1 MAILDILS
9 FVINFTFKML
19 GKLLLICI
27 FISSSVYAEDIK
39 FEHYSNEDGLSHN
52 SVRYIVQD
60 KSGLLWLGTFGG
72 LNSFDGNK
80 FTSYLSNSKSGNRI
94 HNNDITAIEIDY
106 EFDQMWIGSRNGLTQ
121 YNLKTHKTK
130 TFLPEK
136 DNPKSIPD
144 SEIRSVYVDEY
155 KRIWVG
161 TKNQGLFIYDPK
173 LESFSKVEIAGF
185 NYVKSIFSDEKGS
198 IWIGSSLSGVANIS
212 IDNTGSISTIKI
224 YTLPIPDSNE
234 INPYVHFVYKD
245 GKSDLFVGTR
255 EGLYKWNKLT
265 DEFVVQ
271 QIPDTAIR
279 DILGPYFNCVARAPN
294 GQYWVGTL
302 GGLLVCDHLEDIA
315 KGKFQWHYSVRSE
328 ETSLVDNLVTAL
340 YFDNSGVLWIGTEN
354 GLDKYDPFKNQFKTS
369 KDISLFIGDKIPR
382 ISGFAQTYDDQLI
395 VATHDNGLFLDRN
408 RNFSVLEDK
417 YKEISSIYS
426 SDGKIFYCGLWCGDI
441 LIYNYITKSVKLID
455 VGFEEVPVLAFCM
468 LKTGKL
474 FIGSHGDGAVLLDPE
489 NFSVDL
495 KCKDLLDNIEIYNAV
510 SNTGGILWLATEK
523 GVIRYDPIKNEAITY
538 VHNEEEAKGLSIND
552 VRDICIDNKGK
563 IWVATTV
570 GLNYYDPVLNDFV
583 SFYSPVELHDNWIT
597 DIKAG
602 SKGEL
607 WLNFNNNRV
616 GRFDP
621 VSEELNVYHVGSGNR
636 LDVFSNRGFLLFNDS
651 LVYLT
656 GKDGIIYF
664 STKELHDN
672 LISDPPFITEVKVQN
687 KEILPGDTINGQVV
701 LKEDINYSKRMELD
715 YDNRNFSLSF
725 SSPSYVNVRFNKFQY
740 MLEGFDKEWINVGN
754 NAANIQYTNLYPN
767 DYVFKIRAANSSGY
781 WSETASFQIVIRPP
795 FWLTYKAIL
804 LISAIFLFV
813 LYQVQKQIKS
823 RLRLKQ
829 ELLLEKVKR
838 ERDEKLTNEKLR
850 FFTNIS
856 HELRTPISL
865 IIGPAKQL
873 EEEGGGTDYQ
883 KSRVN
888 LILRNSSRLLYLVN
902 QLLDFRKAQTGELKL
917 KVSKTDILLYTRNT
931 FNSFEGFANDK
942 KINLNLICESEK
954 ITGWIDRDKY
964 DKILYNLLS
973 NAIKFTGQYGDVDL
987 FIGLKESNP
996 RMLVVEVSDNGIGIP
1011 MESQKKI
1018 FSRFYQVE
1026 HSREENTGSGI
1037 GLSLVKSLVQLHKAT
1052 IEVQSIPNKGSVFAM
1067 EVPIDR
1073 EFYEDGE
1080 VFDYES
1086 KPNDSQEV
1094 VIPQVKKVIQSTQL
1108 KEKILIIEDNKELR
1122 NFIAEY
1128 LSDYY
1133 KVYEAENGEEGLRL
1147 CRQMKPILC
1156 VADVMM
1162 PVMDGFLFC
1171 EELKNDESIS
1181 HIPVILLTA
1190 LSDNENKTKGY
1201 KLGADGYMVKPFYP
1215 SLLKT
1220 RIDNIVKARAELKE
1234 RFLKDVESDV
1244 NVLTHSPIDEEFM
1257 TKLTDFI
1264 EERMSDPELTA
1275 SLLCSEMGMSSSKLY
1290 RKVKELTDLAPNEF
1304 IRTIRLKKSAYL
1316 LKSKRHNVS
1325 EVATLVGFNDP
1336 LYFSRCFKK
1345 QFGFPPSNL
1354 LQ

>member
-1 MAILDILS
+1 
-9 FVINFTFKML
+9 ML
-19 GKLLLICI
+19 ARFLLLICF
-27 FISSSVYAEDIK
+27 FISSSVHAEDIK
-39 FEHYSNEDGLSHN
+39 LDHYSNEDGLSHN
-52 SVRYIVQD
+52 SVRCIVQD
-60 KSGLLWLGTFGG
+60 KLGLLWLGTFGG

-80 FTSYLSNSKSGNRI
+80 FTSYLNNSKLGNRI
-94 HNNDITAIEIDY
+94 HNNDITAMEIDY
-106 EFDQMWIGSRNGLTQ
+106 ESDQMWIGTRNGLTR
-121 YNLKTHKTK
+121 YNFKTHQFK

-136 DNPKSIPD
+136 NNPQSICD
-144 SEIRSVYVDEY
+144 SEIRSIYIDKY
-155 KRIWVG
+155 KRVWVG
-161 TKNQGLFIYDPK
+161 TKTQGLCIYEPK
-173 LESFSKVEIAGF
+173 SETFSKVEFFGF
-185 NYVKSIFSDEKGS
+185 NYIKSIFKDENGS
-198 IWIGSSLSGVANIS
+198 IWIGSDHKGLAKIS
-212 IDNTGSISTIKI
+212 INSTGTISNIKN
-224 YTLPIPDSNE
+224 YSLPVADSNE
-234 INPYVHFVYKD
+234 INPYIYFIYQD
-245 GKSDLFVGTR
+245 DKSDLFVGTR
-255 EGLYKWNKLT
+255 EGLYKWNKLKDT
-265 DEFVVQ
+265 FAVL
-271 QIPDTAIR
+271 QIPDTSIR
-279 DILGPYFNCVARAPN
+279 DILGPYFNCVARAPD
-294 GQYWVGTL
+294 GKYWLGTL

-315 KGKFQWHYSVRSE
+315 KGKFQWHYSVWSE
-328 ETSLVDNLVTAL
+328 ETSLVDNLVSAL

-395 VATHDNGLFLDRN
+395 VSTHDNGLFLDKN
-408 RNFSVLEDK
+408 RHFSVLVDK

-426 SDGKIFYCGLWCGDI
+426 SDGKIFYCGLWSGDI
-441 LIYNYITKSVKLID
+441 LIYNYITKAVKLID

-468 LKTGKL
+468 LKNGKL
-474 FIGSHGDGAVLLDPE
+474 FIGSHGDGAVLLDPK

-495 KCKDLLDNIEIYNAV
+495 KCKDLLDDIEIYNAV
-510 SNTGGILWLATEK
+510 SNTGGIIWLATEN
-523 GVIRYDPIKNEAITY
+523 GVLRYDSIKNEVIPY
-538 VHNEEEAKGLSIND
+538 VHHEEESKGLSIND

-563 IWVATTV
+563 IWVASTV
-570 GLNYYDPVLNDFV
+570 GLNYYDPVINDFIPV
-583 SFYSPVELHDNWIT
+583 YSPVELHDNWIT

-602 SKGEL
+602 ANGEL

-621 VSEELNVYHVGSGNR
+621 TSKELNVYHVGSGNR

-664 STKELHDN
+664 STKELHDD

-687 KEILPGDTINGQVV
+687 KEISPGDTINGQIV
-701 LKEDINYSKRMELD
+701 LDEDINYSRRIELD
-715 YDNRNFSLSF
+715 YVNRNFSFSF
-725 SSPSYVNVRFNKFQY
+725 SSPSYVNVRLNKYQY
-740 MLEGFDKEWINVGN
+740 MLEGFDKEWITVDDNSR
-754 NAANIQYTNLYPN
+754 NIQYTNLYPHE
-767 DYVFKIRAANSSGY
+767 YVFKIRAGNSSGY
-781 WSETASFQIVIRPP
+781 WSNASFYQVVVNPP

-804 LISAIFLFV
+804 LFIAILSFV
-813 LYQVQKQIKS
+813 IYQVQKQLKS
-823 RLRLKQ
+823 RRLLKQ

-838 ERDEKLTNEKLR
+838 ERDEKLNNEKLR

-873 EEEGGGTDYQ
+873 EEEGAGTDYQ
-883 KSRVN
+883 KGRVN
-888 LILRNSSRLLYLVN
+888 LILRNSNRLLYLVN

-942 KINLNLICESEK
+942 KIKLNLICEYEK
-954 ITGWIDRDKY
+954 IEGWIDRDKF

-973 NAIKFTGQYGDVDL
+973 NAIKFTGKYGNVDL
-987 FIGLKESNP
+987 FVGLKETNP
-996 RMLVVEVSDNGIGIP
+996 RMLVIEVSDDGIGIP
-1011 MESQKKI
+1011 LESQKKI

-1026 HSREENTGSGI
+1026 RSREENTGSGI

-1052 IEVQSIPNKGSVFAM
+1052 IEVQSIPDKGSVFAM
-1067 EVPIDR
+1067 LVPIDR

-1086 KPNDSQEV
+1086 KQNENQELI
-1094 VIPQVKKVIQSTQL
+1094 IPEGKKVVQSTEL
-1108 KEKILIIEDNKELR
+1108 KEKILVIEDNNELR

-1133 KVYEAENGEEGLRL
+1133 KVYEAENGEEGLKI
-1147 CRQMKPILC
+1147 CRHMKPILC

-1162 PVMDGFLFC
+1162 PVMDGFQFC
-1171 EELKNDESIS
+1171 GELKNDESIS

-1190 LSDNENKTKGY
+1190 LSDNENKIKGY
-1201 KLGADGYMVKPFYP
+1201 KLGADGYLVKPFYP

-1220 RIDNIVKARAELKE
+1220 RIDNIVKVRAELKE
-1234 RFLKDVESDV
+1234 KFSEDVESDV
-1244 NVLTHSPIDEEFM
+1244 NLLTHSPIDEELM
-1257 TKLTDFI
+1257 TKLTGII
-1264 EERMSDPELTA
+1264 EERISEPELTA
-1275 SLLCSEMGMSSSKLY
+1275 NFLGSEMGMSSSKLY
-1290 RKVKELTDLAPNEF
+1290 RKVKELTNLAPNEF
-1304 IRTIRLKKSAYL
+1304 IRTIRLKKSTHL

-1354 LQ
+1354 L